1 MNQTKIYFPLIF
13 ISLEDEPWE
22 PIEPNPNASPE
33 DDSDVAEQD
42 LSQSD
47 WTLASTET
55 VTHEYLTQ
63 SGKVVRETI
72 TTSMDTTTLDF
83 FYDESGRPF
92 AFNYTP
98 EGSTPNTYYYIL
110 NLQGDVV
117 QIIDEGGVL
126 QAEYV
131 YSPWGKVISA
141 EGDLAEINPLR
152 YRGYYYDSETGFY
165 YLQSRYYDPENHRF
179 INADSYASTGQGF
192 LGVNMFAYAN
202 NNPIIF
208 GDAAGTVVDVV
219 IAQYT
224 ETIPLEGATIHVTT
238 EIVARYEIFDG
249 TISLDDTSVSYSHD
263 IYRDASGAVFTPLV
277 NYNGEEPWYG
287 LECTVADTTFSID
300 CNSIFSMSPRE
311 IHLYDNL
318 YAKVRAEIEFDDT
331 DPRGFSG
338 VPVPAVY
345 PESISSAL
353 ATGFALGSAM
363 MYYGTAGGGAS
374 KCVTS
379 SILFVRSLRRVKIM
393 KHNKKWILI
402 LLPLVIIIA
411 CIAGYPFYKN
421 YRGFRRFSNY
431 HFASVQ
437 DFLYQTQQKR
447 PLSFHFLDED
457 VTNVAAGPYTLR
469 VMSVQMEQG
478 VRYLLALKES
488 SGLGDSYRFFS
499 THADAAISYGGY
511 ADPSTGERV
520 PYTDVAA
527 LFLEGGYLIQVLSD
541 TPYTDTLNGP
551 LYQAETDRIYAPNV
565 SSCRYYQLFW
575 IEGSMPT
582 NYEIYSTGSDYSIS
596 YSALMREAKQLQE
609 KLANKK

>member
-318 YAKVRAEIEFDDT
+318 YAKVRAE
-331 DPRGFSG
+331 
-338 VPVPAVY
+338 AV
-345 PESISSAL
+345 I
-353 ATGFALGSAM
+353 
-363 MYYGTAGGGAS
+363 
-374 KCVTS
+374 KR
-379 SILFVRSLRRVKIM
+379 ILF
-393 KHNKKWILI
+393 
-402 LLPLVIIIA
+402 
-411 CIAGYPFYKN
+411 
-421 YRGFRRFSNY
+421 
-431 HFASVQ
+431 
-437 DFLYQTQQKR
+437 
-447 PLSFHFLDED
+447 
-457 VTNVAAGPYTLR
+457 TL
-469 VMSVQMEQG
+469 
-478 VRYLLALKES
+478 
-488 SGLGDSYRFFS
+488 
-499 THADAAISYGGY
+499 
-511 ADPSTGERV
+511 
-520 PYTDVAA
+520 
-527 LFLEGGYLIQVLSD
+527 
-541 TPYTDTLNGP
+541 
-551 LYQAETDRIYAPNV
+551 
-565 SSCRYYQLFW
+565 
-575 IEGSMPT
+575 
-582 NYEIYSTGSDYSIS
+582 
-596 YSALMREAKQLQE
+596 
-609 KLANKK
+609 

>member
-1 MNQTKIYFPLIF
+1 MKLASLAGPPHPAERKCPLNQTKLLFPLIF

-22 PIEPNPNASPE
+22 PIEPNAAPAEEP
-33 DDSDVAEQD
+33 VAAEPG
-42 LSQSD
+42 LSESD

-131 YSPWGKVISA
+131 YSPWGEIISA

-363 MYYGTAGGGAS
+363 MYYGTAGGGLPSAS
-374 KCVTS
+374 RP
-379 SILFVRSLRRVKIM
+379 RS
-393 KHNKKWILI
+393 
-402 LLPLVIIIA
+402 
-411 CIAGYPFYKN
+411 
-421 YRGFRRFSNY
+421 
-431 HFASVQ
+431 
-437 DFLYQTQQKR
+437 
-447 PLSFHFLDED
+447 
-457 VTNVAAGPYTLR
+457 
-469 VMSVQMEQG
+469 
-478 VRYLLALKES
+478 YLC
-488 SGLGDSYRFFS
+488 
-499 THADAAISYGGY
+499 
-511 ADPSTGERV
+511 
-520 PYTDVAA
+520 
-527 LFLEGGYLIQVLSD
+527 
-541 TPYTDTLNGP
+541 
-551 LYQAETDRIYAPNV
+551 DR
-565 SSCRYYQLFW
+565 
-575 IEGSMPT
+575 
-582 NYEIYSTGSDYSIS
+582 
-596 YSALMREAKQLQE
+596 
-609 KLANKK
+609 

>member
-1 MNQTKIYFPLIF
+1 MQVDNGYTLKASDYPSIPEKDGYTGRWDTRVTRITKDTAIYAIYSNNSTHTVTFIFAEVERNTLTVADGYILKDSDYPVPLIPSKDPSAVAAWKKYTAP
-13 ISLEDEPWE
+13 IHEDITVRGNWQGSAVLPTEPSYPDEIMSGGEGEPVEADEPEENGAE
-22 PIEPNPNASPE
+22 PYSAGAMDEADTI
-33 DDSDVAEQD
+33 
-42 LSQSD
+42 
-47 WTLASTET
+47 
-55 VTHEYLTQ
+55 THDYLTQ
-63 SGKVVRETI
+63 SGKVARETI
-72 TTSMDTTTLDF
+72 RQSVGGTVLKTETLDF

-92 AFNYTP
+92 AFNYSVD
-98 EGSTPNTYYYIL
+98 GGIASTYYYIL

-117 QIIDEGGVL
+117 QIIDANGVM

-131 YSPWGKVISA
+131 YSPWGEVISA

-363 MYYGTAGGGAS
+363 MYYGTAGGGLPSAS
-374 KCVTS
+374 RP
-379 SILFVRSLRRVKIM
+379 RS
-393 KHNKKWILI
+393 
-402 LLPLVIIIA
+402 
-411 CIAGYPFYKN
+411 
-421 YRGFRRFSNY
+421 
-431 HFASVQ
+431 
-437 DFLYQTQQKR
+437 
-447 PLSFHFLDED
+447 
-457 VTNVAAGPYTLR
+457 
-469 VMSVQMEQG
+469 
-478 VRYLLALKES
+478 YLC
-488 SGLGDSYRFFS
+488 
-499 THADAAISYGGY
+499 
-511 ADPSTGERV
+511 
-520 PYTDVAA
+520 
-527 LFLEGGYLIQVLSD
+527 
-541 TPYTDTLNGP
+541 
-551 LYQAETDRIYAPNV
+551 DR
-565 SSCRYYQLFW
+565 
-575 IEGSMPT
+575 
-582 NYEIYSTGSDYSIS
+582 
-596 YSALMREAKQLQE
+596 
-609 KLANKK
+609 

>member
-1 MNQTKIYFPLIF
+1 MRRTKLIF
-13 ISLEDEPWE
+13 ALIILSLEDGFDAVDSEPTEEPWE
-22 PIEPNPNASPE
+22 PIEPNAAPAEEPDIE
-33 DDSDVAEQD
+33 EQD
-42 LSQSD
+42 LSESD

-63 SGKVVRETI
+63 NGKVARETI
-72 TTSMDTTTLDF
+72 RQDVGGTVLSTKTLDF
-83 FYDESGRPF
+83 FYDDSGRPF
-92 AFNYTP
+92 AFNYSVD
-98 EGSTPNTYYYIL
+98 GSDFETYYYIL

-117 QIIDEGGVL
+117 QIIDANGVM

-131 YSPWGKVISA
+131 YSPWGEIISA

-238 EIVARYEIFDG
+238 EIVAWYEIFDG

-353 ATGFALGSAM
+353 ATGFALGGAM
-363 MYYGTAGGGAS
+363 MYYGTAGGGG
-374 KCVTS
+374 
-379 SILFVRSLRRVKIM
+379 FQVRHVLDPICAIVK
-393 KHNKKWILI
+393 
-402 LLPLVIIIA
+402 
-411 CIAGYPFYKN
+411 
-421 YRGFRRFSNY
+421 
-431 HFASVQ
+431 
-437 DFLYQTQQKR
+437 
-447 PLSFHFLDED
+447 
-457 VTNVAAGPYTLR
+457 
-469 VMSVQMEQG
+469 
-478 VRYLLALKES
+478 
-488 SGLGDSYRFFS
+488 
-499 THADAAISYGGY
+499 
-511 ADPSTGERV
+511 
-520 PYTDVAA
+520 
-527 LFLEGGYLIQVLSD
+527 EGKD
-541 TPYTDTLNGP
+541 H
-551 LYQAETDRIYAPNV
+551 ET
-565 SSCRYYQLFW
+565 
-575 IEGSMPT
+575 
-582 NYEIYSTGSDYSIS
+582 
-596 YSALMREAKQLQE
+596 
-609 KLANKK
+609 